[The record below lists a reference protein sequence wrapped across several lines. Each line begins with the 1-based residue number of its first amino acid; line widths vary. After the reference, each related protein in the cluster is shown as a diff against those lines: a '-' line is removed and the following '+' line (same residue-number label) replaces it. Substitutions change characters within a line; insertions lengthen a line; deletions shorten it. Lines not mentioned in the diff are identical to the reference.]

1 MAVKLTYLNLH
12 HGFFLG
18 NAENDQGRQRGEACK
33 RTDTPTF

>member
-18 NAENDQGRQRGEACK
+18 NAENDQGRQRCETCK
-33 RTDTPTF
+33 RIDTLTF